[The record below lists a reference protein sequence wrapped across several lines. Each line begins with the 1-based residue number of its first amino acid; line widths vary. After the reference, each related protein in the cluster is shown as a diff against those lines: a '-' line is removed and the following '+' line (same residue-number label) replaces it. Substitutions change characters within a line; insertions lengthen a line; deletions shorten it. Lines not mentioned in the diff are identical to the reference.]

1 MDFAYIQ
8 IVPYQKQYDEEIANL
23 IITTQQNEFGINIT
37 LADQPDL
44 QDIDNFYRK
53 GNGNFWCALSPQGEL
68 IGTIAL
74 IDIGHGMGAIRK
86 MFVKHDWRGKDKNV
100 ALALLHTLEA
110 WALQHGIAKLYLGT
124 VEQLKAA
131 QRFYERE
138 GFSLTDA
145 GTLPATFPRMAVDTI
160 FYQKALNGFYK

>member
-1 MDFAYIQ
+1 MQIQ
-8 IVPYQKQYDEEIANL
+8 IVPYQQQYGDAIANL
-23 IITTQQNEFGINIT
+23 IVSIQQQEFNIKIT

-53 GNGNFWCALSPQGEL
+53 GSGNFWCAVSPEGEL

-74 IDIGHGMGAIRK
+74 IDIGNSMGAIRK
-86 MFVKHDWRGKDKNV
+86 MFVKQEWRGKEKNV
-100 ALALLHTLEA
+100 ARLLLNTLTL
-110 WALQHGIAKLYLGT
+110 WASQHSIFKLYLGT

-138 GFSLTDA
+138 GF
-145 GTLPATFPRMAVDTI
+145 TLIAVQNLPPQFPRMAVDTI
-160 FYQKALNGFYK
+160 FYEKTLNEV

>member
-1 MDFAYIQ
+1 MSIR
-8 IVPYQKQYDEEIANL
+8 IVPYQQQYDDAIAAL
-23 IITTQQNEFGINIT
+23 IVSIQQHEFNIKIA

-53 GNGNFWCALSPQGEL
+53 GSGNFWCALSPEGEL

-74 IDIGHGMGAIRK
+74 IDIGNSMGAIRK
-86 MFVKHDWRGKDKNV
+86 MFVKQEWRGKEKNV
-100 ALALLHTLEA
+100 ARLLLNTLAL
-110 WALQHGIAKLYLGT
+110 WASQHSIFKLYLGT

-138 GFSLTDA
+138 GFTHIDVQN
-145 GTLPATFPRMAVDTI
+145 LPKEFPRMAVDTI
-160 FYQKALNGFYK
+160 FYEKTLNEV

>member
-1 MDFAYIQ
+1 MQIQ
-8 IVPYQKQYDEEIANL
+8 IVPYQQQYDDAIASL
-23 IITTQQNEFGINIT
+23 IVSIQQHEFNIKIT

-53 GNGNFWCALSPQGEL
+53 GSGNFWCALSPKGEL

-74 IDIGHGMGAIRK
+74 IDIGNGMGAIRK
-86 MFVKHDWRGKDKNV
+86 MFVKNEWRGKEKNV
-100 ALALLHTLEA
+100 ARALLNTLEL
-110 WALQHGIAKLYLGT
+110 WASQHAITALYLGT

-138 GFSLTDA
+138 GFTLVEVQN
-145 GTLPATFPRMAVDTI
+145 LPAQFPRMAVDTI
-160 FYQKALNGFYK
+160 FYKKILS

>member
-1 MDFAYIQ
+1 MQIQ
-8 IVPYQKQYDEEIANL
+8 IVPYQQQYDDAIASL
-23 IITTQQNEFGINIT
+23 IVSIQQHEFNIKIT

-53 GNGNFWCALSPQGEL
+53 GSGNFWCALSPKGEL

-74 IDIGHGMGAIRK
+74 IDIGNGMGAIRK
-86 MFVKHDWRGKDKNV
+86 MFVKNEWRGKEKNV
-100 ALALLHTLEA
+100 ARALLNTLEL
-110 WALQHGIAKLYLGT
+110 WASQHAITALYLGT

-138 GFSLTDA
+138 GFTLVEVQN
-145 GTLPATFPRMAVDTI
+145 LPAQFPRMAVDTI
-160 FYQKALNGFYK
+160 FYKKILDR

>member
-1 MDFAYIQ
+1 MSIQ
-8 IVPYQKQYDEEIANL
+8 IVPYQQQYDDAIAAL
-23 IITTQQNEFGINIT
+23 IVSIQQHEFNIKIT

-53 GNGNFWCALSPQGEL
+53 ESGNFWCALSPQGEL

-74 IDIGHGMGAIRK
+74 IDIGNSMGAIRK
-86 MFVKHDWRGKDKNV
+86 MFVKHEWRGKEKNV
-100 ALALLHTLEA
+100 ARALLNTLEF
-110 WALQHGIAKLYLGT
+110 WASQHFITKLYLGT

-138 GFSLTDA
+138 GFTRIDVQN
-145 GTLPATFPRMAVDTI
+145 LPKEFPRMSVDTI
-160 FYQKALNGFYK
+160 FYKKTISEV

>member
-1 MDFAYIQ
+1 MQIQ
-8 IVPYQKQYDEEIANL
+8 IVPYQQQYDDAIASL
-23 IITTQQNEFGINIT
+23 IVSIQQHEFNIKIT

-53 GNGNFWCALSPQGEL
+53 GSGNFWCALSPEGEL

-74 IDIGHGMGAIRK
+74 IDIGNGMGAIRK
-86 MFVKHDWRGKDKNV
+86 MFVKSEWRGKEKNV
-100 ALALLHTLEA
+100 ARILLNTLEL
-110 WALQHGIAKLYLGT
+110 WASQHAITALYLGT

-138 GFSLTDA
+138 GFTLVEVQSLPTQ
-145 GTLPATFPRMAVDTI
+145 FPRMAVDTI
-160 FYQKALNGFYK
+160 FYKKILS

>member
-1 MDFAYIQ
+1 MQIR
-8 IVPYQKQYDEEIANL
+8 IVPYQQQYDHAIANL
-23 IITTQQNEFGINIT
+23 IISIQQQEFNIKIT

-53 GNGNFWCALSPQGEL
+53 GSGNFWCALSPEGEL

-74 IDIGHGMGAIRK
+74 IDIGNNMGAIRK
-86 MFVKHDWRGKDKNV
+86 MFVKQDWRGKEKNV
-100 ALALLHTLEA
+100 ARALLNTLEL
-110 WALQHGIAKLYLGT
+110 WASQHSITALYLGT

-138 GFSLTDA
+138 GFNLVDIDA
-145 GTLPATFPRMAVDTI
+145 LPVSFPRMAVDTI
-160 FYQKALNGFYK
+160 FYRKTLR

>member
-1 MDFAYIQ
+1 MQIQ
-8 IVPYQKQYDEEIANL
+8 IVPYQQQYDDAIASL
-23 IITTQQNEFGINIT
+23 IVSIQQHEFNIKIT

-53 GNGNFWCALSPQGEL
+53 GSGNFWCALSPKGEL

-74 IDIGHGMGAIRK
+74 IDIGNGMGAIRK
-86 MFVKHDWRGKDKNV
+86 MFVKNEWRGKEKNV
-100 ALALLHTLEA
+100 ARALLNTLEL
-110 WALQHGIAKLYLGT
+110 WASQHAITALYLGT

-138 GFSLTDA
+138 GF
-145 GTLPATFPRMAVDTI
+145 TLEEVQNLPTQFPRMAVDTI
-160 FYQKALNGFYK
+160 FYKKILS

>member
-1 MDFAYIQ
+1 MQIQ
-8 IVPYQKQYDEEIANL
+8 IVPYQQQYDDAIASL
-23 IITTQQNEFGINIT
+23 IVSIQQHEFNIKIT

-53 GNGNFWCALSPQGEL
+53 RSGNFWCALSPKGEL

-74 IDIGHGMGAIRK
+74 IDIGNGMGAIRK
-86 MFVKHDWRGKDKNV
+86 MFVKNEWRGKEKNV
-100 ALALLHTLEA
+100 ARALLNTLEL
-110 WALQHGIAKLYLGT
+110 WASQHAITALYLGT

-138 GFSLTDA
+138 GF
-145 GTLPATFPRMAVDTI
+145 TLEEVQNLPTQFPRMAVDTI
-160 FYQKALNGFYK
+160 FYKKILS